1 MLAFIDLP
9 AYLPALDEESRRCG
23 AQLAQALDPH
33 LTAAAILRAP
43 QDATRAAEP
52 TLVYLQSACLRWQ
65 DGPRVVRMY
74 NDGDWIAAGPDG
86 AGQGASATSEFA
98 STVRTIA
105 RPAFEERLRADATAA
120 ALWEEYRSLQERILL
135 GLCGTLAR
143 EDLAPSTRMTRY
155 RRDDVIVIEGS
166 PANEVFLML
175 EGAASVMVQ
184 GRAVGS
190 IGEGEVFGEISFLTG
205 QPRSAS
211 VVAASSCLVQ
221 VIEREQFAAM
231 IKANPQL
238 MVHVATTLAGRV
250 VDLNGKLQSA
260 AGSFPPQSE

>member
-23 AQLAQALDPH
+23 AELAQALGPH
-33 LTAAAILRAP
+33 LAAATIKAEE
-43 QDATRAAEP
+43 DATRAAEP
-52 TLVYLQSACLRWQ
+52 TLVYLESACLRWQ
-65 DGPRVVRMY
+65 DGPRLVRMY

-105 RPAFEERLRADATAA
+105 RPAFEAHLRQDAATA
-120 ALWEEYRSLQERILL
+120 ALWEQYRGLQERILL

-143 EDLAPSTRMTRY
+143 EDVAPNTRMTRY
-155 RRDDVIVIEGS
+155 QRDDVIVIEGS
-166 PANEVFLML
+166 PANEVFVML

-184 GRAVGS
+184 GRPVGA

-211 VVAASSCLVQ
+211 VVAASPCLVQ

-231 IKANPQL
+231 VRANPQL
-238 MVHVATTLAGRV
+238 MVHVATTLASRV
-250 VDLNGKLQSA
+250 VDLNGKLQGSV
-260 AGSFPPQSE
+260 GSFPRQSE